1 MISNKK
7 EIEFIKS
14 LLLPIDDMYEPLIV
28 YTHCYHE
35 TGGFKSFAGEN
46 NCAGIKVPMM
56 YLKTHKPPFF
66 GWDGI
71 SKDVITHEI
80 IKGKKIKI
88 IDRFCS
94 FSSIKNFM
102 TFYLFTIKRVYPSA
116 YDCRSN
122 YALYFNE
129 LQKGGFATDKDYA
142 KKLKTLYAHI
152 LVNDKPKDI
161 YDILRAIK

>member
-1 MISNKK
+1 MIRNEK
-7 EIEFIKS
+7 EVEFVKS
-14 LLLPIDDMYEPLIV
+14 LLLTIEAGFEPLIV

-56 YLKTHKPPFF
+56 YLKTHKPPFY
-66 GWDGI
+66 GWDG
-71 SKDVITHEI
+71 KTTDVITHEF
-80 IKGKKIKI
+80 IKGKKTKV
-88 IDRFCS
+88 IDKFCS
-94 FSSIKNFM
+94 FSSIENFM
-102 TFYLFTIKRVYPSA
+102 KFYIFTIQRVYTKA
-116 YDCRSN
+116 FENRLNYSN
-122 YALYFNE
+122 YFEE
-129 LQKGGFATDKDYA
+129 LEKRGFATDKDYA